1 MEDPYNE
8 HNIDFEKNKK
18 DLWVCV
24 YVCVHAHMCVC
35 ILFQLGELTIH
46 DILFCKK

>member
-1 MEDPYNE
+1 MKDTYNE

-24 YVCVHAHMCVC
+24 CMCVC
-35 ILFQLGELTIH
+35 MHTRVCVFFFNLES
-46 DILFCKK
+46 